1 MIDSKILKENPDMI
15 KELLKKRNM
24 EFPIDDLFN
33 LDKNRRQLTIELQ
46 NLYHKKNIISKEIAT
61 KKKSK
66 METNNQIEEMSQI
79 GEKIKDFESKNKLND
94 ETYKKLLSSI
104 PNFFH
109 SSIPIGNDE
118 KDNKIIRFF
127 NGKKFSNTSEIYSTE
142 NDQSKIKINNII
154 ESQNNNDINKPDHYQ
169 QQQQQQA
176 KNKKPY

>member
-1 MIDSKILKENPDMI
+1 MIDSKILKENPSLI
-15 KELLKKRNM
+15 KEMLKKRNM
-24 EFPIDDLFN
+24 ELPIDDLFN

-46 NLYHKKNIISKEIAT
+46 NLYHKKNIIAKEIAT
-61 KKKSK
+61 KKKTK
-66 METNNQIEEMSQI
+66 VETNNQIEEMSQI

-127 NGKKFSNTSEIYSTE
+127 NGKKFSNT
-142 NDQSKIKINNII
+142 
-154 ESQNNNDINKPDHYQ
+154 
-169 QQQQQQA
+169 
-176 KNKKPY
+176 